1 MMYGITIDI
10 PDTPEGYQKFIR
22 CKQLQS
28 YTVKG
33 RVVYTDEASYREI
46 FGEVGGWNPPQ
57 QSAPHL
63 MPFQA
68 DITQRALDRE
78 RFALFADCGLGKT
91 PMGLAWA
98 MAVADIGK
106 VLILCPLAVLE
117 QWKREAT
124 KFHGITLID
133 LRKGETWDNGIAIAN
148 YERRVNIDTRG
159 CAGVILD
166 ESSIL
171 KNNDGTTHKWLHE
184 VRENVPFRLALSA
197 TPAPNSH
204 FEYAC
209 HASWLGISL
218 TVKEYC
224 SRYMKKDGTRWVLR
238 GHAIEPFYVNLSTW
252 ATYIQSPLALGYEQ
266 TTEMPC
272 EPDYRYVKMDT
283 PPNIVAA
290 DGSMFASADR
300 AADRSLVFGQLR
312 CQDGPRMDA
321 IEEYAQGKRLI
332 VWVARNAEE
341 KAIAARLPGTVAVIN
356 GPMEVERRVELVD
369 AYRAGEIDHI
379 VSKPKV
385 LGFGVNMPE
394 CDHMVYSGFG
404 YSFEEFYQAVRRAH
418 RYGRKGRLEVM
429 VPYTYPEAAML
440 SALREKM
447 ARFDTDVAE
456 MQRRFWSKA

>member
-1 MMYGITIDI
+1 MYGITIDI
-10 PDTPEGYQKFIR
+10 PDSPEGYAKFIR
-22 CKQLQS
+22 CKGLQS

-33 RVVYTDEASYREI
+33 RTVYTDEASYRAV
-46 FGEVGGWNPPQ
+46 FGEIDGWTPPQ
-57 QSAPHL
+57 QDSAML

-68 DITQRALDRE
+68 EITQRALDRE

-98 MAVADIGK
+98 VAVSGIGK
-106 VLILCPLAVLE
+106 VLILCPLAVLN
-117 QWKREAT
+117 QWKREAR
-124 KFHGITLID
+124 KFHGIELAD
-133 LRKGETWDNGIAIAN
+133 LRRGDSWDSGIAIAN
-148 YERRVNIDTRG
+148 YERRVDIDTRG

-171 KNNDGTTHKWLHE
+171 KNADGVTHKWLHAA
-184 VRENVPFRLALSA
+184 RENVPFRLALSA

-204 FEYAC
+204 YEYAC
-209 HASWLGISL
+209 HASWLGIAL

-224 SRYMKKDGTRWVLR
+224 SRYMKKDGVRWVLR
-238 GHAIEPFYVNLSTW
+238 GHAIDPFYQNLATW
-252 ATYIQSPLALGYEQ
+252 ATYIQSPRALGYEQ

-272 EPDYRYVKMDT
+272 EPDYRYEKVET
-283 PPNIVAA
+283 PANIIAA

-300 AADRSLVFGQLR
+300 AADRSLVFGRLR
-312 CQDGPRMDA
+312 CQPGPRMDA
-321 IEEYAQGKRLI
+321 ITEYADGKRLI

-341 KAIAARLPGTVAVIN
+341 SAIASRLPGRVAVIN
-356 GPMEVERRVELVD
+356 GAMEVEERVDLVD

-385 LGFGVNMPE
+385 LGFGVNLPE
-394 CDHMVYSGFG
+394 NNHMVYSGFG
-404 YSFEEFYQAVRRAH
+404 YSFEEFYQAIRRAH
-418 RYGRKGRLEVM
+418 RYGRTGRLEVL

-447 ARFDTDVAE
+447 ERFDADVLE
-456 MQRRFWSKA
+456 MQRRFWSTR